1 MAVAVSA
8 VWKMRSAENGV
19 CGILLMLVVLGCV
32 VGKPVEVGDVLG
44 CDCVNLGLMEGDHE
58 AVCGEDGLMYATGC
72 VALCQDV
79 RVQGKVSEGCGN
91 WGGVGIAHPEH
102 FGEEAGAAGKFA
114 HMGFRYLGVA
124 NRTRQAAL
132 HKRFMEVGRVEGG
145 DVKREE
151 FSKWRKGQAKG
162 KENQLAAQVDMMYT
176 SDGHVYGRNSPVT
189 TELWEVQNPLRR
201 GLRQMERG
209 STREEETQF
218 LSIFGDNGADDRAEV
233 TDTKQEPF
241 KQIGYIDPIGCT
253 GSLVGRRH
261 VLTAGHC
268 TYSLEHGVWYPVT
281 FRFSPAKTKDS
292 RPYGTVEYE
301 NIMVKGCF
309 TTAGLPECDFAV
321 IYLKEDIGDKTGYF
335 GVGLDCDSSSVNL
348 HIAGYPSDKPDQSMW
363 KESCGSASVSCSPDP
378 KLIVH
383 ACDVVE
389 GTSGSP
395 LWDDT
400 NKVRAIH
407 KGAVFTR
414 DLRYGNIAVY
424 ITPYVHDNIKQ
435 WLDQSG

>member
-1 MAVAVSA
+1 MYCGQM
-8 VWKMRSAENGV
+8 WIGTNGAAW
-19 CGILLMLVVLGCV
+19 VVLLVGMLTV
-32 VGKPVEVGDVLG
+32 VSGKPMRGWDELD
-44 CDCVNLGLMEGDHE
+44 CDCVNMSLMHGDHE
-58 AVCGEDGLMYATGC
+58 PVCGEDGLIYATRC
-72 VALCQDV
+72 VAWCQDV
-79 RVQGKVSEGCGN
+79 KVAGKVAEGCGN
-91 WGGVGIAHPEH
+91 WGGVGIVHPEH
-102 FGEEAGAAGKFA
+102 FGEEAGVVGKFA
-114 HMGFRYLGVA
+114 HMGFRYLGIA
-124 NRTRQAAL
+124 NRTKQAAL
-132 HKRFMEVGRVEGG
+132 HERFLEVGRVEGG
-145 DVKREE
+145 DVKHEDMGR
-151 FSKWRKGQAKG
+151 WKGD
-162 KENQLAAQVDMMYT
+162 ENENDRLAAQVDMMYT
-176 SDGHVYGRNSPVT
+176 ADGHVYGRNSPVST
-189 TELWEVQNPLRR
+189 GLREVRKGRR
-201 GLRQMERG
+201 GLRQEERG
-209 STREEETQF
+209 GAKGKETQF

-233 TDTKQEPF
+233 INTKQEPF
-241 KQIGYIDPIGCT
+241 QQIGYIDPIGCT

-292 RPYGTVEYE
+292 KPFGTVEYE

-363 KESCGSASVSCSPDP
+363 RESCGSASVSCSPDP

-395 LWDDT
+395 LWDDV

-407 KGAVFTR
+407 KGAVFTK